1 MKDSDL
7 DTWKN
12 QLYFGDNLEVLRK
25 HIPISSV
32 DLIYLDPPFNSNATY
47 NVLFAEQNGTKS
59 GAQITAFDDTW
70 HWGVEAEAAFDEVV
84 HQGIGPKKLADL
96 LLALR
101 SFLGNNDMMA
111 YITMMAARLV
121 EMHRVLKPSGSI
133 FLHCDPTAGHYVKLL
148 LDSIFGP
155 KNFRNEIIWKR
166 SQPKGHAKIRL
177 SRAHDIIFFY
187 AKSDEALLQPLHLEH
202 DAQYLK
208 KFYRFVEPE
217 TGRRYRLGDLTNPN
231 KDRPNLTYEFP
242 PGSGT
247 VRVWRWTKERMMQA
261 WESGRIVIP
270 EEGEVASFKRYLDEM
285 SGTTLTDVWDD
296 IEHLHGSSKERL
308 GYPTQKPEAL
318 LERIITLG
326 SSEGDLVLDPFC
338 GCGTAVAVAE
348 RLNRRWIGIDVTHLA
363 IKLIKKRLQ
372 HTFPNDPPVYEVI
385 GEPRDL
391 KSAEALALE
400 DRHKFEWWALDMVD
414 ARPAQDKRKGAD
426 WGIDGVI
433 YFQERQGGK
442 TRKII
447 VQVKSGSVGVGQIM
461 EFKAAIER
469 EQAVIGAFITLKP
482 PTRRM
487 TEEAAAA
494 GFYEPEDFPGH
505 RFPRLQILTGADL
518 FAGKKLQYP
527 HWAIQATFKKAAP
540 RRKGGKPEDNQ
551 KNLC

>member
-1 MKDSDL
+1 MDQ
-7 DTWKN
+7 WKN
-12 QLYFGDNLEVLRK
+12 QLFFGDNLEVLRK
-25 HIPISSV
+25 HIPIESV

-70 HWGVEAEAAFDEVV
+70 HWGVESEAAFDEVV
-84 HQGIGPKKLADL
+84 HQGIGAKKLADL

-101 SFLGNNDMMA
+101 SFLGANDMMA

-121 EMHRVLKPSGSI
+121 ELHRVLKATGSI
-133 FLHCDPTAGHYVKLL
+133 FLHCDPTSGHYVKLL

-155 KNFRNEIIWKR
+155 KNFRNEIVWKR

-177 SRAHDIIFFY
+177 SRAHDVIFFY
-187 AKSDEALLQPLHLEH
+187 AKSDEALLQSLYLEH
-202 DAQYLK
+202 DPQYLK
-208 KFYRFVEPE
+208 KFYRFVEAE
-217 TGRRYRLGDLTNPN
+217 TGRRYTLDNLLNPN

-247 VRVWRWTKERMMQA
+247 VRVWRWTKERMMEA
-261 WESGRIVIP
+261 WEDGRVIAP
-270 EEGEVASFKRYLDEM
+270 EEGEVVRYKRYLDEM

-318 LERIITLG
+318 LERIINLG
-326 SSEGDLVLDPFC
+326 SNEGDLILDPFC

-348 RLNRRWIGIDVTHLA
+348 RLKRRWIGIDITHLA

-372 HTFPNDPPVYEVI
+372 DTFPTDLPIYEVI

-391 KSAEALALE
+391 KSAEALALQ
-400 DRHKFEWWALDMVD
+400 DRHKFEWWAIDMVD

-426 WGIDGVI
+426 RGIDGVI
-433 YFQERQGGK
+433 YFQERQGSK

-447 VQVKSGSVGVGQIM
+447 IQVKSGNVGVGQIM

-487 TEEAAAA
+487 KEEAASA

-505 RFPRLQILTGADL
+505 RFPHLQILTVADL
-518 FAGKKLQYP
+518 FAGKKIAYP

-540 RRKGGKPEDNQ
+540 KRKGGNPEDNQ
-551 KNLC
+551 KNLL